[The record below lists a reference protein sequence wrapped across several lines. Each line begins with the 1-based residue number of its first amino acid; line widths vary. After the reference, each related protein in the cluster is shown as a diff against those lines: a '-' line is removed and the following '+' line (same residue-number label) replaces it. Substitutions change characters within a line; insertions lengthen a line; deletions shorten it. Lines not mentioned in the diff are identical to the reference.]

1 MPAQLTL
8 SLLDYAGV
16 LVFGATGALAA
27 ARKGYDLVTFAF
39 FAAVTGIGGGTLRDL
54 LIDAPVFWVRDA
66 GYILA
71 ATAAAVAV
79 WLVGVRPRLFAA
91 LLWLDALGLAAYAV
105 VGAAKAAAFG
115 VPPVV
120 CVLMGALTATFGGVL
135 RDVLAG
141 EPSVLLRREIT
152 ISAALVSAAAFV
164 GLRELELAAW
174 PAATIAF
181 ALGFGLRAGALLWG
195 WSLPAF
201 RNRGSGAGGGG
212 AAKPPP

>member
-1 MPAQLTL
+1 MLPDVPLY
-8 SLLDYAGV
+8 LLDYAGV

-54 LIDAPVFWVRDA
+54 LIGAPVFWVRDP
-66 GYILA
+66 GYVYASI
-71 ATAAAVAV
+71 AAAVAV
-79 WLVGVRPRLFAA
+79 WLVGPRPRLFGG
-91 LLWLDALGLAAYAV
+91 LLWLDALGLSAYAI
-105 VGAAKAAAFG
+105 VGAAKAAQYG
-115 VPPVV
+115 VPEVV

-152 ISAALVSAAAFV
+152 ITAALMSAGVFMT
-164 GLRELELAAW
+164 LRWAGAEPWFSAGAG
-174 PAATIAF
+174 F
-181 ALGFGLRAGALLWG
+181 ACGFFLRAGALLWG

-201 RNRGSGAGGGG
+201 RDRRGGEG
-212 AAKPPP
+212 